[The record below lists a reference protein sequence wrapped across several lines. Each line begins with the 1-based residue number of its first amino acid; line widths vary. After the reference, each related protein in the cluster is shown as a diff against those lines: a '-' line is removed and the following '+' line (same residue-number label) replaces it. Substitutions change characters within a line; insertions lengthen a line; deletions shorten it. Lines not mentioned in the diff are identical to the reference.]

1 MTLLTSVLCR
11 LCNCVSLGRAGRG
24 RTAGGTADAEETEEK
39 FSDDLTAIRG
49 VGIAI
54 QNRLYVGGITSYAD
68 LAKASPE
75 DLRKIA
81 GSLARGAKVENWI
94 ARAAGLSKQ
103 HDA

>member
-11 LCNCVSLGRAGRG
+11 LCHCVSPGRAGRG
-24 RTAGGTADAEETEEK
+24 RAAGGKADAKGTEEN

-81 GSLARGAKVENWI
+81 GSLVRGAKVEDWI
-94 ARAAGLSKQ
+94 ARAAELSKQ
-103 HDA
+103 QDA